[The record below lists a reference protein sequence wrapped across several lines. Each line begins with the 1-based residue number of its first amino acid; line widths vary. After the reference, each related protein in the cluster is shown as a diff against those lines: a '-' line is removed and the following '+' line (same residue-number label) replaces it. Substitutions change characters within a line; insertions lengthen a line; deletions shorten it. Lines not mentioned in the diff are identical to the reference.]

1 MTKEE
6 RFDWDYELSKSRVVL
21 LTGEIGEDTVHQVCT
36 KLTILDDKNPE
47 YEDEDGNV
55 YRKPIWLYIN
65 SYGGS
70 IYDGLAVI
78 DTMRSLRSPVF
89 TVVRGKAMSMGAAI
103 AALGDRRFAT
113 PHSRIMFHE
122 AAGGTKGKINSMEEE
137 VAECRFLND
146 ELMTLISER
155 IGMKTKDFSK
165 LIYKKD
171 VYISAEEALKI
182 NAIDEIIQPSEK
194 TIDPKYLK

>member
-1 MTKEE
+1 
-6 RFDWDYELSKSRVVL
+6 
-21 LTGEIGEDTVHQVCT
+21 
-36 KLTILDDKNPE
+36 
-47 YEDEDGNV
+47 
-55 YRKPIWLYIN
+55 
-65 SYGGS
+65 
-70 IYDGLAVI
+70 
-78 DTMRSLRSPVF
+78 
-89 TVVRGKAMSMGAAI
+89 
-103 AALGDRRFAT
+103 
-113 PHSRIMFHE
+113 MFHE